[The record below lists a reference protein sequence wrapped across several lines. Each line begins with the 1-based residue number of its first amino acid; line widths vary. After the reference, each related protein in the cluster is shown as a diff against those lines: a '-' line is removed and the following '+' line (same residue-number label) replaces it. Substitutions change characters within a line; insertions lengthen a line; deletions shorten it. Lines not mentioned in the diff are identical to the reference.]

1 MSAASSLPLS
11 MEQESLHATF
21 DFSKE
26 EAPDLVPMPDT
37 ITGVQARGREE
48 LNVTTDQPLGPG
60 RHLFDESF
68 TLEAVDSTNN
78 THGIVCFCSRFRP
91 SDSLPPLPPPPLALS
106 HTCSCRAQYL
116 PHPPLPTPTHVCAC
130 MMCNQ
135 TIISKGF
142 NGGPTA
148 SSRKAATDPEW
159 ELVKVFHYTEQEV
172 DDTFGYDRWQ
182 VYCAPTPSFSNGYM
196 PCLGAS
202 TQVSCLYICRTC
214 LNK

>member
-1 MSAASSLPLS
+1 MLPPLCLSPWNRNLFTQLSTFPRRRLQIWCPCRTPSLEYKLEDEKSSTSPLTN
-11 MEQESLHATF
+11 L
-21 DFSKE
+21 
-26 EAPDLVPMPDT
+26 LVLGDT
-37 ITGVQARGREE
+37 SSTNPSHSRQLIQQ
-48 LNVTTDQPLGPG
+48 TTHMALCV
-60 RHLFDESF
+60 F
-68 TLEAVDSTNN
+68 AVDSALY
-78 THGIVCFCSRFRP
+78 
-91 SDSLPPLPPPPLALS
+91 SDPLPPLPPPPLALS

-182 VYCAPTPSFSNGYM
+182 VYFAPTPSFSNGYM

-202 TQVSCLYICRTC
+202 T
-214 LNK
+214 K